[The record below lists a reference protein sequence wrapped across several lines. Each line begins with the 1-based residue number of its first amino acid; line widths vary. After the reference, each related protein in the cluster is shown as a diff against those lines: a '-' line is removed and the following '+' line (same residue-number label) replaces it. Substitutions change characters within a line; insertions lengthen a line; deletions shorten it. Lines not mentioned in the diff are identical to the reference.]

1 MSKEMLEAFD
11 TLEKEKGI
19 EREVVISA
27 IEAALSAAYKRNYGQ
42 AQNVEVKFDEKTGDV
57 HVYVVKEVTEEVL
70 NLMKKLAMYMFMQL
84 KK

>member
-42 AQNVEVKFDEKTGDV
+42 AQNVEVKFDEKTGTQRS
-57 HVYVVKEVTEEVL
+57 TE
-70 NLMKKLAMYMFMQL
+70 K
-84 KK
+84 